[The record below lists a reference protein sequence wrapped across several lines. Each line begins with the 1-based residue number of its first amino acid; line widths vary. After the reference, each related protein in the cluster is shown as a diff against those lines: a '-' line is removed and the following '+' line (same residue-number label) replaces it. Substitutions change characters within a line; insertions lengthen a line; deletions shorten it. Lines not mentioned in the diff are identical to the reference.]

1 MRSFVNRGAAAI
13 TIAFAC
19 FVAAVGA
26 ATPERSYTAALGREA
41 ILRRDLNAAPDK
53 RLDSPLLGRIRSLVT
68 EYENMARRYPRS
80 GYSDNALYQGAM
92 LAADA
97 FWYYGEDPDRRT
109 ALRLFAALKARF
121 PSSSLVREVAAH
133 TRRLNA
139 ARAVPV
145 VAATDAAAVVAKP
158 DDRPRLMGI
167 RREVLPNAL
176 RITLDLEREATFREE
191 RLDSPARV
199 FVDLQNTRAV
209 DKLRDTTLNF
219 SDDVV
224 RQIRVGRQLGATRVV
239 LDLEEGARHSVYA
252 LYSPYR
258 VVIDFERARPDSS
271 RGSEASSRGS
281 EASSRGSSDPRA
293 APDRRGSQEP
303 RLQPDDPGA
312 SWTTDRPAK
321 SSTQP
326 PTPAAANRTGG
337 FSIARQL
344 GLGISRVVIDA
355 GHGGR
360 DPGARVKGLNEAD
373 LTLDVA
379 TRLEKLLLTVPGV
392 DVVMT
397 RRSDVYIPLEERT
410 AIANRAAADLFLSI
424 HVNASRNTKA
434 RGIETYFLN
443 FAPNPEAEAIAAR
456 ENAGS
461 SKTMHHLPDI
471 VKAIAM
477 NNKIDES
484 RDFAALIQTSM
495 IERLRK
501 ANRDVRGLGVKQ
513 APFVV
518 LIGATMPS
526 VLAEIS
532 FLTNRQEATLLRT
545 PAYRQAIAEAL
556 FKGISQYQRSL
567 KAAETAAAQ

>member
-19 FVAAVGA
+19 FVAAAGA
-26 ATPERSYTAALGREA
+26 ATPERSYSAALGREA
-41 ILRRDLNAAPDK
+41 LLRRDLDAAPDK
-53 RLDSPLLGRIRSLVT
+53 RLDSPLLGRIRGLVS
-68 EYENMARRYPRS
+68 EYEELARRYPRS
-80 GYSDNALYQGAM
+80 GYSDNALYQGAK

-97 FWYYGEDPDRRT
+97 FWYYGEDPDRKA

-133 TRRLNA
+133 TRRLNT
-139 ARAVPV
+139 ARAVP
-145 VAATDAAAVVAKP
+145 AAAPADAVVSSAKP
-158 DDRPRLMGI
+158 DERARLTGI

-209 DKLRDTTLNF
+209 ETLRDTTLNF

-239 LDLEEGARHSVYA
+239 LDLEEGATHSIYA
-252 LYSPYR
+252 LYNPYR
-258 VVIDFERARPDSS
+258 VVIDFERGRAERRSETPRPQPDPGS
-271 RGSEASSRGS
+271 RGTSDSRV
-281 EASSRGSSDPRA
+281 
-293 APDRRGSQEP
+293 
-303 RLQPDDPGA
+303 PGA
-312 SWTTDRPAK
+312 SWSTDTAAK
-321 SSTQP
+321 AETKP
-326 PTPAAANRTGG
+326 PTAPAANRAGG

-379 TRLEKLLLTVPGV
+379 TRLEKLLLAVPGV
-392 DVVMT
+392 EVVMT
-397 RRSDVYIPLEERT
+397 RRTDVYIPLEERT

-424 HVNASRNTKA
+424 HANASRNTKA

-443 FAPNPEAEAIAAR
+443 FAANPEAEAIAAR

-484 RDFAALIQTSM
+484 RDFATLVQTSM
-495 IERLRK
+495 FERLRK
-501 ANRDVRGLGVKQ
+501 ANRDARSLGVKQ

-556 FKGISQYQRSL
+556 FTGISKYQRSL
-567 KAAETAAAQ
+567 KAAETAATQ

>member
-1 MRSFVNRGAAAI
+1 MRSFVNRG
-13 TIAFAC
+13 
-19 FVAAVGA
+19 VAAVTIVFACVA
-26 ATPERSYTAALGREA
+26 ATLSATTPEARYTSALGREA
-41 ILRRDLNAAPDK
+41 LLRRDLNAAPDK
-53 RLDSPLLGRIRSLVT
+53 RLDSPLLGRIRTLVA
-68 EYENMARRYPRS
+68 EYEGISTRYPRS
-80 GYSDNALYQGAM
+80 GYSDNALFQGAK

-97 FWYYGEDPDRRT
+97 FWYYGEDPDRKT

-121 PSSSLVREVAAH
+121 PASSLVREIAAH
-133 TRRLNA
+133 TKRLTA
-139 ARAVPV
+139 ARSTPV
-145 VAATDAAAVVAKP
+145 VATAGATAATTKP
-158 DDRPRLMGI
+158 DDRARLTAI

-191 RLDSPARV
+191 RLDAPPRV

-209 DKLRDTTLNF
+209 DRLRDTVVNF

-252 LYSPYR
+252 LYNPYR
-258 VVIDFERARPDSS
+258 VVIDFERPQRGASPPREPARP
-271 RGSEASSRGS
+271 A
-281 EASSRGSSDPRA
+281 ALDPRT
-293 APDRRGSQEP
+293 
-303 RLQPDDPGA
+303 DPGA
-312 SWTTDRPAK
+312 SWTPDSAAKATTPVAPAA
-321 SSTQP
+321 P
-326 PTPAAANRTGG
+326 AANRAGG

-379 TRLEKLLLTVPGV
+379 TRLEKLLLAVPGV
-392 DVVMT
+392 EVVMT
-397 RRSDVYIPLEERT
+397 RRTDVYIPLEERT

-424 HVNASRNTKA
+424 HANASRNTKA

-484 RDFAALIQTSM
+484 RDFATLVQSSM
-495 IERLRK
+495 IDRLKK
-501 ANRDVRGLGVKQ
+501 ANREARSLGVKQ

-532 FLTNRQEATLLRT
+532 FLTNRQEGTLLRT

-556 FKGISQYQRSL
+556 FSGISKYQKSL
-567 KAAETAAAQ
+567 KAAETAEVQ

>member
-1 MRSFVNRGAAAI
+1 MRSFVKNGVAAAI
-13 TIAFAC
+13 VV
-19 FVAAVGA
+19 VASLAATVSGA
-26 ATPERSYTAALGREA
+26 APKERYTEALGREA
-41 ILRRDLNAAPDK
+41 LLRRDLDAAPDK
-53 RLDSPLLGRIRSLVT
+53 TLDSPLLGRIRRLVS
-68 EYENMARRYPRS
+68 EYEDIATRYPRS
-80 GYSDNALYQGAM
+80 GYSDNALFQGAM

-97 FWYYGEDPDRRT
+97 FRYYGEDPDRT
-109 ALRLFAALKARF
+109 AALRLLTALKARF
-121 PSSSLVREVAAH
+121 PSSSLVRQVSAEMK
-133 TRRLNA
+133 RLAA
-139 ARAVPV
+139 ARAVAP
-145 VAATDAAAVVAKP
+145 AAVVAAAATGSTPKP
-158 DDRPRLMGI
+158 DNRARLTAI

-176 RITLDLEREATFREE
+176 RITLDLEREATFLEE
-191 RLDSPARV
+191 RLDTPPRV

-209 DKLRDTTLNF
+209 DELTDATLGF
-219 SDDVV
+219 DDDVV
-224 RQIRVGRQLGATRVV
+224 RQIRVGRQQGATRVV
-239 LDLEEGARHSVYA
+239 LDLHEGARHSVYA
-252 LYSPYR
+252 LYNPYR
-258 VVIDFERARPDSS
+258 VVIDFERSHARRSAAAAGGRAP
-271 RGSEASSRGS
+271 
-281 EASSRGSSDPRA
+281 DPRK
-293 APDRRGSQEP
+293 
-303 RLQPDDPGA
+303 DPGA
-312 SWTTDRPAK
+312 SWTPDPAPK
-321 SSTQP
+321 PVSRAA
-326 PTPAAANRTGG
+326 PTAPSANRTGG

-379 TRLEKLLLTVPGV
+379 TRLEKLLLAVPGV
-392 DVVMT
+392 EVVMT
-397 RRSDVYIPLEERT
+397 RRADVYIPLEERT
-410 AIANRAAADLFLSI
+410 AIANRAGADLFLSI
-424 HVNASRNTKA
+424 HVNASRNTRA

-484 RDFAALIQTSM
+484 RDFATLVQASM
-495 IERLRK
+495 IERLKK
-501 ANRDVRGLGVKQ
+501 ANREARSLGVKQ

-532 FLTNRQEATLLRT
+532 FLTNRQESSLLRT

-556 FKGISQYQRSL
+556 FNGISRYQRSL
-567 KAAETAAAQ
+567 KAAETVAAQ